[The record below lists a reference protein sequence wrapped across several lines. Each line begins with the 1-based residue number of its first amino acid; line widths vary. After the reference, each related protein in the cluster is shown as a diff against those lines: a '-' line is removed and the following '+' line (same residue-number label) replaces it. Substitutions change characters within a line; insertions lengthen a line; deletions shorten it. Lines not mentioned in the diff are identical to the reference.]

1 MLLKYLLLVS
11 KNAIS
16 CCMFIF
22 YPTWLLNLFTNCRTF
37 EWMNLILNQSACLY
51 IIHFFFLAYFRRET
65 KILIPT
71 LLGWELILKRSIHVT
86 GANSGSARS
95 SPSRRYSTIS
105 VIFWTF
111 LGGMIDDLYQMLFFL
126 TLDDMIMCFFI
137 TMSTWWIIL
146 TDFQRLNFPGMHEIT
161 DIWSWRKIN
170 LEFSWILLIKSQ

>member
-111 LGGMIDDLYQMLFFL
+111 LGGMIDDLYQMLFFNL
-126 TLDDMIMCFFI
+126 RWHDHVLFHCYVNMVDYIDWF
-137 TMSTWWIIL
+137 SKAK
-146 TDFQRLNFPGMHEIT
+146 FPWDAWNNWYLVMA
-161 DIWSWRKIN
+161 
-170 LEFSWILLIKSQ
+170 